1 MPDKKRFLKNLDI
14 NFISLVDK
22 AANQKVVI
30 FKSADPSKNS
40 YNKIVNIL
48 KVDEDKREVTGVVY
62 EPEVADSE
70 GDFTTADEI
79 KKAAYLFMKNRKTT
93 NIDKQ
98 HDETPDE
105 GFVAE
110 SWIVQKDDARLPDA
124 LEGSWAVVI
133 KVENDETW
141 EGVKSGEITGLSM
154 GGVAV
159 AEMVQKNDNS
169 ESIFEK
175 FIKAMKDG
183 FANIKKDFNSQ
194 WNEEQ
199 LRRMSWALTDS
210 ISQILNDE
218 DVEDKKAEI
227 LKNVEQFK
235 AAVENYDFTST
246 DKSKVSKTKNKDGQD
261 MTPEEITKLV
271 EETVAKAVSSK
282 LDEGF
287 NALNENINKMK
298 TDFNDKTGK
307 FEERLEVVEKASPG
321 SAQDGVE
328 PFQKN
333 ENYKGIGWLS

>member
-1 MPDKKRFLKNLDI
+1 MPNKKRFLKNLDI

-40 YNKIVNIL
+40 YNKVVNIV

-62 EPEVADSE
+62 EPDVADSE

-110 SWIVQKDDARLPDA
+110 SWIVQKNDARLPDA
-124 LEGSWAVVI
+124 KEGSWAVVI

-141 EGVKSGEITGLSM
+141 EGIKSGEITGLSM

-159 AEMVQKNDNS
+159 AETIEKNENS
-169 ESIFEK
+169 ESMFEK
-175 FIKAMKDG
+175 FIKTMKEG

-194 WNEEQ
+194 WNQDQ
-199 LRRMSWALTDS
+199 LRRMTWALTDA
-210 ISQILNDE
+210 ISEILNDD
-218 DVEDKKAEI
+218 DVDDKKAEI
-227 LKNVEQFK
+227 LKNVDQFK
-235 AAVENYDFTST
+235 TAVENYDFTQT
-246 DKSKVSKTKNKDGQD
+246 EKSKVSKNQKKDGQD

-282 LDEGF
+282 LDDGF
-287 NALNENINKMK
+287 KNLNENINKMK
-298 TDFNDKTGK
+298 TDFNEKAGK

-328 PFQKN
+328 FFKSDESYNGP
-333 ENYKGIGWLS
+333 GWLS